1 MKQAVTFAA
10 EAVIAMAGIVAV
22 MAVLRAVLTPR
33 SAAGTL
39 GAGLGLTL
47 EFLLAAG
54 LLRLATRPNLSTLG
68 MAAFII
74 VLRKMISMGLRYAQ
88 AAAAG

>member
-1 MKQAVTFAA
+1 VKHAVTAGA
-10 EAVIAMAGIVAV
+10 EVTTAVAAVIAAV
-22 MAVLRAVLTPR
+22 AVLRAVLMPR

-68 MAAFII
+68 AAAFII
-74 VLRKMISMGLRYAQ
+74 VLRKVILMGLRYGQ
-88 AAAAG
+88 TAAG

>member
-1 MKQAVTFAA
+1 MKEAVALGAQVAIGMAA
-10 EAVIAMAGIVAV
+10 LVAVIAVVRAALAPRETAGA
-22 MAVLRAVLTPR
+22 
-33 SAAGTL
+33 L

-54 LLRLATRPNLSTLG
+54 LLRLATRPSLAHLG

-74 VLRKMISMGLRYAQ
+74 VLRKVISMGLRYAQ
-88 AAAAG
+88 TAAG

>member
-1 MKQAVTFAA
+1 VKHAVAFGA
-10 EAVIAMAGIVAV
+10 EVAIAMAAVVAAV
-22 MAVLRAVLTPR
+22 AVLRAVLAPR
-33 SAAGTL
+33 GAAGTL
-39 GAGLGLTL
+39 GSGLSLTL

-54 LLRLATRPNLSTLG
+54 LLRLATRPSLSTLG

-74 VLRKMISMGLRYAQ
+74 LLRKVISMGLRYAQ